1 MNNARRIID
10 RFGGQSSLAALL
22 GKRQSTVQ
30 HWARTGRIPSQWH
43 QRLLDL
49 ALQQGISLEPRD
61 FVVTAAPS
69 IRPATGRLGVLLVGL
84 GAVSST
90 LIAGVEHVRNG
101 TALPVG
107 SVTQMSTIRLGKRPN
122 RRTPQIRDFVPL
134 AGLDQLVFGAWDPI
148 PDNAYDAA
156 IKSGVPGTATNRWRP
171 ISDFLKSIEPMPA
184 VFDNDYVKRI
194 DGTNTKDTSS
204 KLASVEAVREDI
216 RRFKKDKGCDRLVM
230 VWCGSTEKFI
240 TETEVHRDIENF
252 VGGLSR

>member
-61 FVVTAAPS
+61 FVVTSAPN
-69 IRPATGRLGVLLVGL
+69 IRPASGRLGVLLVGL

-90 LIAGVEHVRNG
+90 FIAGVEHIRNG
-101 TALPVG
+101 AALPVG
-107 SVTQMSTIRLGKRPN
+107 SVTQLSTIRLGKRPN
-122 RRTPQIRDFVPL
+122 NRTPQIRDFVPL

-156 IKSGVPGTATNRWRP
+156 IKAGSWTATNRWSLSP
-171 ISDFLKSIEPMPA
+171 IS
-184 VFDNDYVKRI
+184 
-194 DGTNTKDTSS
+194 
-204 KLASVEAVREDI
+204 
-216 RRFKKDKGCDRLVM
+216 
-230 VWCGSTEKFI
+230 
-240 TETEVHRDIENF
+240 
-252 VGGLSR
+252 